1 MFICFLVV
9 EAEINK
15 KYCNVTRTA
24 IQIYLSL
31 CEQCQGKK
39 KIRKKG
45 LVVAPILSDHM
56 NSRCQVDLID
66 MQSEPDRDYRFILN
80 YQDHLTKF
88 TILKPLKSKTAEEVA
103 YVVVDIFCMFG
114 APFILQSDN
123 GREFFNRIIE
133 ELKDLWPGLK
143 LVHGKPRHSQSQGSV
158 ERSNQD
164 VRDMLVAWM
173 LDNNTKQWSDGL
185 RFIQSKKNRALHEGI
200 KKSPYEAMFG
210 SKQRIG
216 LADSS
221 LESEVY
227 DSLKTE
233 EDLEKMLEG
242 MTCET
247 EQQNEEIVTNAE
259 PNPVATNAEP
269 NPVACYTCE
278 EFGITQ
284 PCTICG
290 LKVHIKCGLENEG
303 EVTCSLCFRSDT
315 IKVQREDAKA
325 GLEKQAEKMLTLSR
339 EKLPPA
345 EIGQNVV
352 VKVPDVDRG
361 RLAPRSVLAVVLNV
375 NESSL
380 YKLGTKDGALE
391 RLYSRNEFIFA
402 DSNFINLSDVP
413 SCSINLRKAS
423 ALSSGSRQGFV
434 KCNCKRYCNTKRC
447 NCKAN
452 KVLCNSKCHD
462 NSACKNK

>member
-123 GREFFNRIIE
+123 GREFSNRIIE

-233 EDLEKMLEG
+233 EDLEKMLKG

-269 NPVACYTCE
+269 NPVACYT
-278 EFGITQ
+278 
-284 PCTICG
+284 
-290 LKVHIKCGLENEG
+290 
-303 EVTCSLCFRSDT
+303 
-315 IKVQREDAKA
+315 
-325 GLEKQAEKMLTLSR
+325 
-339 EKLPPA
+339 
-345 EIGQNVV
+345 
-352 VKVPDVDRG
+352 
-361 RLAPRSVLAVVLNV
+361 
-375 NESSL
+375 
-380 YKLGTKDGALE
+380 
-391 RLYSRNEFIFA
+391 
-402 DSNFINLSDVP
+402 
-413 SCSINLRKAS
+413 
-423 ALSSGSRQGFV
+423 
-434 KCNCKRYCNTKRC
+434 
-447 NCKAN
+447 
-452 KVLCNSKCHD
+452 
-462 NSACKNK
+462 